1 MRSLSPFWPAIFRGI
16 TNAFGSKVDATD
28 PGIPK
33 DDPEHSIFPLKG
45 GHVSL
50 NNRSRREFLQAGL
63 ALPAAGLV
71 SSSLDS
77 AFQAP
82 PQAVYR
88 TLGKTGLKVTGVGY
102 GIGFKPVP
110 EVVARAIDMGINYY
124 DTSRDYGDS
133 EEIFSKVI
141 KGKRDK
147 IHIATKSGRKTKAD
161 ILEDMDTSL
170 KMLGTDYVDIWHL
183 HARDTPAA
191 IPDDALEA
199 MVQCKKSG
207 KARFLGF
214 SCHDPNNMV
223 DFLINSKVFDVMQT
237 TYSFP
242 IGGKFRNE
250 AVKKLHDAGIGVIAM
265 KVVVGLTGLHLK
277 GFDNAPA
284 SKGEGPLAGIKWVL
298 SNPAIGTTVP
308 FMQRMSD
315 LEMNIRAMSEKYTPA
330 DEKLLYVMNEQ
341 IRPLY
346 CRMCYQC
353 KGQCPKGVPVTDVLR
368 FLAYNDFAGNY
379 HQALANFR
387 GLEKE
392 IRDIRCSDCSECAIK
407 CPNGV
412 HVQDRLTRAQELLG

>member
-1 MRSLSPFWPAIFRGI
+1 MSL
-16 TNAFGSKVDATD
+16 
-28 PGIPK
+28 
-33 DDPEHSIFPLKG
+33 
-45 GHVSL
+45 
-50 NNRSRREFLQAGL
+50 NRSRREFLQAGL

-77 AFQAP
+77 AFQTP
-82 PQAVYR
+82 PKVVYR
-88 TLGKTGLKVTGVGY
+88 TLGKTGLKVSGVGY

-147 IHIATKSGRKTKAD
+147 IHIATKSGRRTKAD

-214 SCHDPNNMV
+214 SCHDPNNMA

-250 AVKKLHDAGIGVIAM
+250 AVKKLQDAGIGVIAM

-277 GFDNAPA
+277 GFDNPPA
-284 SKGEGPLAGIKWVL
+284 TKGDGPLAGIKWVL
-298 SNPAIGTTVP
+298 TNPAIGTTVP

-315 LEMNIRAMSEKYTPA
+315 LEMNIRAMSEPFTPA

-353 KGQCPKGVPVTDVLR
+353 KGQCPKGMPVTDVLR

-387 GLEKE
+387 GLGKE
-392 IRDIRCSDCSECAIK
+392 IRDVRCSDCSECAIK

-412 HVQDRLTRAQELLG
+412 HVQDRLIRAQELLG